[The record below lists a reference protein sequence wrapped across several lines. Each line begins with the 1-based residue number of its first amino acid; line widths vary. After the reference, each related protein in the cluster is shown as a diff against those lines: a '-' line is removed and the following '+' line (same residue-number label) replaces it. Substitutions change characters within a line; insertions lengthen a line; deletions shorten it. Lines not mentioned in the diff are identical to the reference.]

1 MAELILKATN
11 LREHPKARERMDR
24 VQHWFGPFTEVEAQ
38 EVLEYLQGENP
49 NRIEK
54 ILKSAMV
61 YGWNSKEMGYELAT
75 LLEATAEYL
84 LERRLIEREGR
95 DE

>member
-1 MAELILKATN
+1 MAELILKSTN
-11 LREHPKARERMDR
+11 LREHPKARERMER
-24 VQHWFGPFTEVEAQ
+24 VQHWFGPFTEAEAE
-38 EVLEYLQGENP
+38 EVLDYLQDENP
-49 NRIEK
+49 DRIRK

-61 YGWNSKEMGYELAT
+61 YGWNSKEMGYELAN